1 MLGPVSPPSPW
12 VDTDGRL
19 DTLTALLSR
28 TFRPEQRAIV
38 KATSFTSEIAR
49 RLIPPASTTLFLFAT
64 PAHYLENIL
73 AGENSDRKG
82 VGSGKSVSVRVDL
95 GGRRR
100 I

>member
-38 KATSFTSEIAR
+38 KATSFTREIAR
-49 RLIPPASTTLFLFAT
+49 RLIPPASHTLFLFA
-64 PAHYLENIL
+64 PPEHYPEHIL
-73 AGENSDRKG
+73 AGANSRHPPQDGRPSRLQRHSEPPS
-82 VGSGKSVSVRVDL
+82 VG
-95 GGRRR
+95 
-100 I
+100 

>member
-49 RLIPPASTTLFLFAT
+49 RLIPPASHTLFLFAT
-64 PAHYLENIL
+64 PVHYIENIL
-73 AGENSDRKG
+73 AGEHSRKLRQIVKIG
-82 VGSGKSVSVRVDL
+82 RASCRERVCKYV
-95 GGRRR
+95 
-100 I
+100 